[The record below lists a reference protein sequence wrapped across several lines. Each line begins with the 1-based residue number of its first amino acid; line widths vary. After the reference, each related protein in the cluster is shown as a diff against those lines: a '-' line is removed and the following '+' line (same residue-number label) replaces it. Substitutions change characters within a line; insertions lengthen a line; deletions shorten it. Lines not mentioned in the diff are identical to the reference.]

1 MKEDI
6 RTNNAQSVHL
16 MARLWRRLPV
26 IVRAILIG
34 ELVVSVGALV
44 PELAIVANLKTSP
57 QVPWLLVVTALW
69 LWLFWWYLNGGGWPK
84 STSETRRRDF
94 RGGPLSARVWKWALV
109 AGSFGILCT
118 MGLAFA
124 LARLANVPH
133 DAFKAAVDFSVY
145 PRLTVIAALL
155 AISATAGVVEEAG
168 FRGFMLS
175 PIQRRHGWSIA
186 ILITGSMFF
195 LDHHLSH
202 AYATFAFL
210 PFFLAISVVHGL
222 LIRFTG
228 SIRPSALLHG
238 VADFCVVPIMY
249 GLVGSFS
256 VSPVWE
262 TGFDRNFAICLA
274 AMLIFGV
281 AATAAF
287 VRLAHCSKPN
297 QAAAA
302 NRWPS

>member
-1 MKEDI
+1 MKDHI
-6 RTNNAQSVHL
+6 QNDRAPSVHI

-26 IVRAILIG
+26 IVRAIIIG
-34 ELVVSVGALV
+34 ELVVSIGGLL
-44 PELAIVANLKTSP
+44 PELAIVANLKISP
-57 QVPWLLVVTALW
+57 QIPWLLPVTALW

-84 STSETRRRDF
+84 STSEMRRRDL
-94 RGGPLSARVWKWALV
+94 RGGPLSGRVSKWALV

-118 MGLAFA
+118 IGLAFA
-124 LARLANVPH
+124 LARLANVPR
-133 DAFKAAVDFSVY
+133 DAFKATVDFSVY

-186 ILITGSMFF
+186 ILITGLMFF
-195 LDHHLSH
+195 FDHHLSH

-222 LIRFTG
+222 LVRFTG

-238 VADFCVVPIMY
+238 VADFSVVPIMY
-249 GLVGSFS
+249 GLAGSFS
-256 VSPVWE
+256 ASPLWE
-262 TGFDRNFAICLA
+262 TGFDRNFTICLA
-274 AMLIFGV
+274 VMLIFGV
-281 AATAAF
+281 AATGAF
-287 VRLAHCSKPN
+287 VRLAHVSV
-297 QAAAA
+297 QT
-302 NRWPS
+302 

>member
-1 MKEDI
+1 
-6 RTNNAQSVHL
+6 
-16 MARLWRRLPV
+16 V

-34 ELVVSVGALV
+34 ELVVSIGALV
-44 PELAIVANLKTSP
+44 PGLAIVANLKTSP
-57 QVPWLLVVTALW
+57 HVPWLLVVTALW
-69 LWLFWWYLNGGGWPK
+69 LWVFWWYLNGGGWPK
-84 STSETRRRDF
+84 STSEARRRDL
-94 RGGPLSARVWKWALV
+94 RGGPLSAGVWKWALV

-118 MGLAFA
+118 IGLAFA

-186 ILITGSMFF
+186 IIITGLMFF

-210 PFFLAISVVHGL
+210 PFFLTISVVHGL
-222 LIRFTG
+222 LVRFTG

-238 VADFCVVPIMY
+238 VADFCLVPVMY

-256 VSPVWE
+256 VSPVWK
-262 TGFDRNFAICLA
+262 TGFDRNFTSCLA
-274 AMLIFGV
+274 VMLIFGI
-281 AATAAF
+281 AATVAF
-287 VRLAHCSKPN
+287 MRLAHLSEN
-297 QAAAA
+297 A
-302 NRWPS
+302 

>member
-1 MKEDI
+1 
-6 RTNNAQSVHL
+6 

-34 ELVVSVGALV
+34 ELVVSIGGLL

-57 QVPWLLVVTALW
+57 QVPWLLVVTGLW
-69 LWLFWWYLNGGGWPK
+69 LWLFWWYLSGGGWPK
-84 STSETRRRDF
+84 ITSDTRRQDL
-94 RGGPLSARVWKWALV
+94 RGGPLSGRMWKWALV
-109 AGSFGILCT
+109 AGTFGILCT
-118 MGLAFA
+118 IALGFT
-124 LARLANVPH
+124 LARLANVPR
-133 DAFKAAVDFSVY
+133 DAFKAPVDFSVY
-145 PRLTVIAALL
+145 PRLTVISALL

-168 FRGFMLS
+168 VRGFMLS

-186 ILITGSMFF
+186 ILITGLMFF

-222 LIRFTG
+222 LVRFTG
-228 SIRPSALLHG
+228 SIRPSVVLHG
-238 VADFCVVPIMY
+238 VADFCLVPVMY

-262 TGFDRNFAICLA
+262 TGFDRNFTICLA
-274 AMLIFGV
+274 VMLIFGV
-281 AATAAF
+281 ATTAAF
-287 VRLAHCSKPN
+287 VRLAHLSVKT
-297 QAAAA
+297 
-302 NRWPS
+302 